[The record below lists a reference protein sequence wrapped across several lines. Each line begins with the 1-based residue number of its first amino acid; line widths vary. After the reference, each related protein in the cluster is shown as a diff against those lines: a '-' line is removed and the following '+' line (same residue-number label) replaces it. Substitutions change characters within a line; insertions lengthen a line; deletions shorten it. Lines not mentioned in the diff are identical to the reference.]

1 MTQKVSDERLRQ
13 LKNAVKSET
22 VSPASAEYHSGEV
35 DFMTQYSLTDAEMEE
50 ANKFLAQHGYAS
62 PKLIATTMLA
72 AYASHVSSLSSQA
85 GAAAKEAAEKIFCNE
100 PTFVSKE
107 KLSKRAEAI
116 ILAAIEKARTK

>member
-1 MTQKVSDERLRQ
+1 MPKPEVTYVGTCPHGNVQFFAVEDHSDKSYSRQ
-13 LKNAVKSET
+13 IEKENAVKSET

-85 GAAAKEAAEKIFCNE
+85 WRSGEGSSRQDF
-100 PTFVSKE
+100 
-107 KLSKRAEAI
+107 LQ
-116 ILAAIEKARTK
+116 